1 MMKRLD
7 AAFFEQDAL
16 QVAPELV
23 GMLICRKLPEGQ
35 VKKVRITETE
45 VYRGE
50 EDQACHA
57 RFGKT
62 KRTEMMYRKGGY
74 AYIYLVYGLHHL
86 FNVVTGKA
94 DEPQAVLIRAAEK
107 PLDGPAKWTKHMQI
121 TTEKNGLYLPDNN
134 EIWLEDDG
142 YRPEVRT
149 APRVGIDYAGE
160 VWKAIPWRFIAIE
173 GGK

>member
-1 MMKRLD
+1 MNKRLS
-7 AAFFEQDAL
+7 AAFLERDAL
-16 QVAPELV
+16 DVAPALV
-23 GMLICRKLPEGQ
+23 GMLLCRKMPDGQ

-57 RFGKT
+57 RFGRT
-62 KRTEMMYRKGGY
+62 KRTEMMYQKGGY

-86 FNVVTGKA
+86 FNVVTGR
-94 DEPQAVLIRAAEK
+94 EGQPQAVLIRAAQK
-107 PLDGPAKWTKHMQI
+107 PLDGPAKWTRALAI
-121 TTEKNGLYLPDNN
+121 TTEKNGLYLPDSG

-142 YRPEVRT
+142 YRPDVRT
-149 APRVGIDYAGE
+149 MPRVGIDYAGE
-160 VWKAIPWRFIAIE
+160 VWKAIPWRFIACE

>member
-1 MMKRLD
+1 MKRLD
-7 AAFFEQDAL
+7 AAFFERDAL

-23 GMLICRKLPEGQ
+23 GMLICRKLADGQ
-35 VKKVRITETE
+35 VKKIRITETE

-57 RFGKT
+57 RFGRT

-86 FNVVTGKA
+86 FNVVTGEA
-94 DEPQAVLIRAAEK
+94 DAPQAVLIRAAER
-107 PLDGPAKWTKHMQI
+107 PLDGPAKWTKYLQI
-121 TTEKNGLYLPDNN
+121 TTEKNGLYLPENN

-142 YRPEVRT
+142 YCPDVRT

-160 VWKAIPWRFIAIE
+160 KWKAIPWRFIAVE

>member
-1 MMKRLD
+1 MSRRLT
-7 AAFFEQDAL
+7 AAFFERDAL
-16 QVAPELV
+16 DVAPELV
-23 GMLICRKLPEGQ
+23 GKLLCRRLDDG
-35 VKKVRITETE
+35 KVTSARIMETE

-62 KRTEMMYRKGGY
+62 RRTEMMYQKGGY

-86 FNVVTGKA
+86 FNVVTGK
-94 DEPQAVLIRAAEK
+94 EGQPQAVLVRAMEK
-107 PLDGPAKWTKHMQI
+107 PLNGPGKWTKALGI
-121 TTEKNGLYLPDNN
+121 TVEKNGLYLPESK

-142 YRPEVRT
+142 YRPALHT

-160 VWKAIPWRFIAIE
+160 PWKSILWRFIAD
-173 GGK
+173 

>member
-1 MMKRLD
+1 MNRRLT
-7 AAFFEQDAL
+7 AAFFERDVL
-16 QVAPELV
+16 EVAPELV
-23 GMLICRKLPEGQ
+23 GKLLCRRLDDERILS
-35 VKKVRITETE
+35 VRIAETE

-62 KRTEMMYRKGGY
+62 RRTEMMYQNGGY

-86 FNVVTGKA
+86 FNVVTGK
-94 DEPQAVLIRAAEK
+94 EGQPQAVLVRAMEK
-107 PLDGPAKWTKHMQI
+107 PLNGPGKWTKALGI
-121 TTEKNGLYLPDNN
+121 TVEKNGLYLPESK

-142 YRPEVRT
+142 YRPALDT

-160 VWKAIPWRFIAIE
+160 PWKSILWRFIAD
-173 GGK
+173 